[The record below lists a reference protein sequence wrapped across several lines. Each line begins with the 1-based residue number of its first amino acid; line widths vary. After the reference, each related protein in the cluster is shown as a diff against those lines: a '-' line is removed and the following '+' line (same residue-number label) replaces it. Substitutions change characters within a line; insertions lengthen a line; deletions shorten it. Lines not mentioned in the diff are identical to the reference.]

1 MCSFYFSILHHY
13 MGITKYI
20 PIFVTKFRF
29 FTFFVIAIRQANR
42 KINPDNRIHK
52 QNSQTELANRT
63 RKQDSQFESSGH
75 ERLPFA
81 CFYHTYN
88 IGIARDIYRHACT
101 DDQHVSLFN
110 HSFLD
115 GPFGAVM
122 KKFLYIVSVFSH
134 HRAYAPNQ

>member
-1 MCSFYFSILHHY
+1 MKFLHFFRLYCLRLEIYSNFRDKILFFYVFCHRNLQCELASR
-13 MGITKYI
+13 T
-20 PIFVTKFRF
+20 R
-29 FTFFVIAIRQANR
+29 
-42 KINPDNRIHK
+42 K
-52 QNSQTELANRT
+52 QNSQTGLASRT
-63 RKQDSQFESSGH
+63 RKQNSQFESSGH

-81 CFYHTYN
+81 CFYNTYN